1 MLYFIGIEYSRA
13 APEYPK
19 AISGLNLI
27 KSATKLT
34 RFLFYFIS
42 DYNSMADNNAG
53 MQNQEAPQK
62 VRVSVKE
69 VMAKARSKREI
80 FNLLSVD
87 AGVYLPAY
95 GKCKSRL
102 RPFGL
107 ILFILSFLSQIKLRS
122 TF

>member
-1 MLYFIGIEYSRA
+1 M
-13 APEYPK
+13 
-19 AISGLNLI
+19 
-27 KSATKLT
+27 T
-34 RFLFYFIS
+34 
-42 DYNSMADNNAG
+42 DNNAG

-95 GKCKSRL
+95 GKCYSRL
-102 RPFGL
+102 RHL
-107 ILFILSFLSQIKLRS
+107 RQILFITLFLSQIK
-122 TF
+122 

>member
-1 MLYFIGIEYSRA
+1 MSSDGTCLVLYFIGNEYSRA
-13 APEYPK
+13 ALEYPK

-27 KSATKLT
+27 KSVTTLT

-53 MQNQEAPQK
+53 MQIQEAPQK

-80 FNLLSVD
+80 FNMLSVD

-95 GKCKSRL
+95 GKCLSRK
-102 RPFGL
+102 RP
-107 ILFILSFLSQIKLRS
+107 S
-122 TF
+122 